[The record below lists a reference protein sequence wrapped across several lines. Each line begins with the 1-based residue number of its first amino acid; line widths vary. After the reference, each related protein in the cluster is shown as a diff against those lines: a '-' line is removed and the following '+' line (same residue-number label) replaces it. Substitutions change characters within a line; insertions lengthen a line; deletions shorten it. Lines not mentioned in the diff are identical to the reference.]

1 MKTQQD
7 AFQNLINQYGTTP
20 TAPEQKEA
28 LDKQS
33 KTVKE
38 AYEKAAARS
47 IQIKNETFKG
57 YKKAGRLDS
66 LKSLGSSALSTVSAV
81 SGYLPSLPSFGS
93 YTKAQVEELEKKW
106 KEASTGTDE
115 AKKTAAFNE
124 YEKAKNS
131 YEASNKRLDVPTKF
145 INEEEKK
152 LWAEY
157 TAANEVVKVSRSAE
171 ELKKNNALADLTY
184 EAAKKKSVELKNKD
198 FQGNQGVLNTMQDLG
213 AMGWKHKDSIL
224 HYGKM
229 GYNML
234 KGTAKGG
241 RNKSKNKR
249 TRRFVKS
256 QHRPTRRFVRNR
268 PRRTRR

>member
-1 MKTQQD
+1 
-7 AFQNLINQYGTTP
+7 
-20 TAPEQKEA
+20 
-28 LDKQS
+28 
-33 KTVKE
+33 
-38 AYEKAAARS
+38 
-47 IQIKNETFKG
+47 
-57 YKKAGRLDS
+57 
-66 LKSLGSSALSTVSAV
+66 
-81 SGYLPSLPSFGS
+81 
-93 YTKAQVEELEKKW
+93 VEELEKKW

-145 INEEEKK
+145 INEEERK

-184 EAAKKKSVELKNKD
+184 ETAKKKSIELKNKD
-198 FQGNQGVLNTMQDLG
+198 FQGNQGVLNTVKDLG
-213 AMGWKHKDSIL
+213 ALGWKHKDSIM

-229 GYNML
+229 GFNYFT
-234 KGTAKGG
+234 KKGG
-241 RNKSKNKR
+241 RNKNKNKNKR